1 MLELVCVLKMTML
14 ETQKKRTMISLC
26 KTKQVAISSH
36 YYYAAYEKKL
46 VSKAWAY
53 AYTGGKAWQK
63 DGLRSWKGQEWLCI
77 MAETS
82 IRVTT
87 YALCQ
92 RIKQSYIIQSESVSE
107 SYKRFHKI
115 PPTNDSQHFS
125 RVYRACNVQYMG
137 LLLRLKPQYISP

>member
-1 MLELVCVLKMTML
+1 MLELVCVLKMTMQ

-26 KTKQVAISSH
+26 NQIGSNIFTLLLCSI
-36 YYYAAYEKKL
+36 KKKI

-87 YALCQ
+87 YVLCQ

-137 LLLRLKPQYISP
+137 LLLGLKPQYMSP